1 MQKKI
6 AILGGD
12 GIGPEVTAQAVKML
26 NAIAEEFGHQF
37 EYKDALVGA
46 AAIDKTGTAL
56 PQETIDICLESDA
69 VLFGAVGDPKFND
82 PSAKVRPEQGL
93 LGLRKA
99 LQLSTNIRPINP
111 YSFLN
116 HLSPVK
122 PRQLEGVD
130 FIIFRELS
138 GGNYLGN
145 KQTAEDLSHASDVTS
160 YSREE
165 IERIAHLAFK
175 YAKRRRKKVTLVDM
189 ANVLDT
195 SRLWRSVVA
204 EVAKQYPDVHLETM
218 LVSKAVMQVLIYPK
232 HFDII
237 LTENMFG
244 DILSDE
250 ASVLCGSLGMLPS
263 ASLGNGTALFEPV
276 HGSYPDAAGKDIA
289 NPVGAVLSVALMMEY
304 FGLRKE
310 AHVVFE
316 AVDWTLKNSF
326 VTKDIDPV
334 NFYFTST
341 VGDLMSDFV
350 TGKIPGA
357 IHRENIELR
366 KSTII

>member
-204 EVAKQYPDVHLETM
+204 EVAQQYPDVHLESM

>member
-204 EVAKQYPDVHLETM
+204 EVAKQYPDVHLESM

>member
-204 EVAKQYPDVHLETM
+204 EVAKQYLDVHLETM

>member
-46 AAIDKTGTAL
+46 AAIEKTGTAL

-204 EVAKQYPDVHLETM
+204 EVAKQYPDVNLETM